1 MRASRRVSGRDPIVT
16 PGEMPSM
23 KQLALCCLAFVMML
37 APPLPALAQGYEG
50 TPAKSGQAIV
60 IFGGEDLAF
69 TAVEGSFQQMQGFTI
84 ATLVFK
90 QGPKVGSTHLNLTL
104 MYQGPGKVDL
114 ASQFSTSGLGMFADG
129 DVARYTKGKS
139 TCTITL
145 TKATATE
152 VEGTAECPLLH
163 NISGE
168 KMPPLSVTRFSASTK

>member
-1 MRASRRVSGRDPIVT
+1 
-16 PGEMPSM
+16 M
-23 KQLALCCLAFVMML
+23 KPLTLCCLAFVVML
-37 APPLPALAQGYEG
+37 ALPLPAVTQEYDG
-50 TPAKSGQAIV
+50 TPAKSGQATV
-60 IFGGEDLAF
+60 TFGGKDVALG
-69 TAVEGSFQQMQGFTI
+69 AVEGGFQQMQGFTV

-114 ASQFSTSGLGMFADG
+114 ASQFSMSGLGMFADG
-129 DVARYTKGKS
+129 DVARFTKGKS

-145 TKATATE
+145 TKATATD

-168 KMPPLSVTRFSASTK
+168 VMPALTVRRFTASTK